1 MVLFYALIYDFP
13 RSYTDITIKDF
24 IETQDHEHTNSFC
37 QSLMKESFHT
47 IKYLSLIY
55 QHI

>member
-13 RSYTDITIKDF
+13 RSYTDIAIKDF

-37 QSLMKESFHT
+37 QSLMEESFDT
-47 IKYLSLIY
+47 I
-55 QHI
+55 